1 MIRYEFFAGRSYE
14 EARQAFRWEIPAAYN
29 IGLDVC
35 DRWARSAPDRIAIHY
50 ESETGAR
57 ATVTYGE
64 LRTQAA
70 RLANALRAHGVQRGD
85 RVAVILHQRPE
96 TAAAHIAIYW
106 LGAVAVPL
114 TRQFGPDALAYRLA
128 DSGCRVAVADPS
140 VVPVLAG
147 LHDQVS
153 ELQLVVV
160 VHDARLPELPD
171 GGRVG
176 ACRYVPWRQV
186 LEPAASTCTPAPTG
200 PDDPALIIY
209 TSGTTG
215 PPKGAVHGHRV
226 LLGHLPSVQLYF
238 DFVPQGGEV
247 YWTPADWAWIGGAY
261 DLLFPALRLGG
272 PVVAFETTKFDPERA
287 FRLMAAYGVTH
298 TFLPPTAL
306 KMCMQVP
313 RPPDGLRLRAIMS
326 GGEPVNPV
334 ILEWRDRHL
343 PGVMLHEIYGQ
354 TEANLVC
361 GNCSRLYPVRPGS
374 LGRAF
379 PGHDVVVLRDDGT
392 PAPPGES
399 GEIAVRGPGDPV
411 VFLGYWRNPRATA
424 DKYQGAWLRTGD
436 LARRDDDGY
445 FYFEGRTDDVIKS
458 GAYRIGPAEVES
470 CLLTHPAV
478 AECAVIGAPD
488 PVRGQIVKAFV
499 TLRAGHAPS
508 PELAAA
514 IQQHVKTRLAA
525 YAYPREIEFTDA
537 LPLTTTG
544 KIRRAELRAREA
556 ARRGMSEGPTA
567 ATR

>member
-1 MIRYEFFAGRSYE
+1 MLRYEWFAGRSYE
-14 EARQAFRWEIPAAYN
+14 EARRAFRWQIPAAYN
-29 IGLDVC
+29 IGLDAC
-35 DRWARSAPDRIAIHY
+35 ARWAQDAPDRVAIVY
-50 ESETGAR
+50 ESDAGAR
-57 ATVTYGE
+57 ATVTYGA
-64 LRTQAA
+64 LRAEAA
-70 RLANALRAHGVQRGD
+70 RLANALRAHGVDRGD

-96 TAAAHIAIYW
+96 TASAHIAIYT

-128 DSGCRVAVADPS
+128 HSGCRAAIADPT
-140 VVPVLAG
+140 VVPVLAA
-147 LHDQVS
+147 LHDQTPD
-153 ELQLVVV
+153 LRLVVV
-160 VHDARLPELPD
+160 VHDARLPELPE

-176 ACRYVPWRQV
+176 ACRYVPWSRL
-186 LEPAASTCTPAPTG
+186 LEPAASTFAAEPTG

-215 PPKGAVHGHRV
+215 PPKGAIHGHRV

-261 DLLFPALRLGG
+261 DLLFPALWFGG

-298 TFLPPTAL
+298 AFLPPTAL
-306 KMCMQVP
+306 KMCMQVA
-313 RPPDGLRLRAIMS
+313 PPAGALRLRAVMS

-343 PGVMLHEIYGQ
+343 PGVVLHEIYGQ

-374 LGRAF
+374 LGKAF
-379 PGHDVVVLRDDGT
+379 PGHEVIVLRDDGT
-392 PAPPGES
+392 PAAPGEP

-411 VFLGYWRNPRATA
+411 VFLGYWQHPQATA
-424 DKYQGAWLRTGD
+424 EKYHGEWLRTGD
-436 LARRDDDGY
+436 VARCDDDGY

-470 CLLTHPAV
+470 SLLTHPAV
-478 AECAVIGAPD
+478 AECAVIGVPD

-499 TLRAGHAPS
+499 KLRPGYAPS
-508 PELAAA
+508 PDQAGA

-525 YAYPREIEFTDA
+525 YAYPREVEFLDA
-537 LPLTTTG
+537 LPMTTTG
-544 KIRRAELRAREA
+544 KIRRAELRAREM
-556 ARRGMSEGPTA
+556 ARRGLPGA
-567 ATR
+567 G